1 MIRVVRY
8 VAATCF
14 ISATVFG
21 TIFVADSSA
30 SVFTSNPNLAGPQ
43 AGIEV
48 EDVNIDGFP
57 TVHVKVGVPGGLES
71 ILANGGSFS
80 ITENGQARPTTA
92 TNILNS
98 ENLEVILV
106 VDRSGSM
113 AGEAMDATKTAAI
126 GFLTAMPPEVLI
138 GLVSFGSDVTLDVE
152 STVDRDRLAVAISA
166 ITPNGRTALNNAVV
180 FSSTL
185 FASTTERR
193 VMVLLSDG
201 GDSAR
206 SATLAEA
213 VAATK
218 GIRVEIIE
226 LITPETNPNA
236 LDQLAGTRSVRSTP
250 DPAELEELYASVAQS
265 LVGRVEVVYTSEA
278 QVGDTVELVIRLV
291 GAGQTR
297 QTSVS
302 FNAPPLSTPSAT
314 NVVAPD
320 SSPPVTNSDERPNQG
335 LSWPLLAALLTIFGG
350 LVLLMIGLFV
360 SPDRSMRQ
368 RLYPANAPILNRS
381 AAESVANTIEHRLRN
396 STRYEKLVAE
406 VETSGIDRSASTLI
420 LNTVL
425 LTIASMVVGYA
436 LIGILGTLIAMF
448 VVPYGSRKL
457 LQRKVKRR
465 RTDFVAQLPDTLQML
480 GSMLRSGY
488 GLVQAIDTVANE
500 SEEPTH
506 NLLGQ
511 VMLDVRTGRDLIES
525 LRAVAAQVDS
535 LDFDWVVAGI
545 EISRDVG
552 SDLAT
557 TLDTVAETV
566 RERENLRGQ
575 ISALTAEGR
584 LSAYVMLVL
593 PPIVGVMSFVV
604 NRDFAGVLFEGVGIV
619 LLSATGFLMFIGFIW
634 MQSIIAKVS

>member
-1 MIRVVRY
+1 MIRVLRN

-14 ISATVFG
+14 ISATIFG
-21 TIFVADSSA
+21 SISVAQSPASA
-30 SVFTSNPNLAGPQ
+30 FAKIPNLAGPQ
-43 AGIEV
+43 ADIEV
-48 EDVNIDGFP
+48 EEVNIDEFP
-57 TVHVKVGVPGGLES
+57 SVRVRVGVPGGLES

-80 ITENGQARPTTA
+80 ITENGQSRSTTA
-92 TNILNS
+92 TNVLNS

-106 VDRSGSM
+106 IDRSGSM
-113 AGEAMDATKTAAI
+113 AGAAMDATKKAAI

-152 STVDRDRLAVAISA
+152 STVDRDRLAVSISA
-166 ITPNGRTALNNAVV
+166 ITASGRTALNNAVV
-180 FSSTL
+180 FASTL

-201 GDSAR
+201 GDSAS

-226 LITPETNPNA
+226 LITSETNPNA
-236 LDQLAGTRSVRSTP
+236 LDQLAGTRLVRATP
-250 DPAELEELYASVAQS
+250 DPTELAELYGSVAQS

-278 QVGDTVELVIRLV
+278 QVGDTVDLVVRLV
-291 GAGQTR
+291 GANQTR

-302 FNAPPLSTPSAT
+302 FNAPPLSSPSAT
-314 NVVAPD
+314 NVVSSDSAP
-320 SSPPVTNSDERPNQG
+320 PITIAAERPDQG
-335 LSWPLLAALLTIFGG
+335 FSWLLLAAILIIFSG

-360 SPDRSMRQ
+360 SPDRTMRQ
-368 RLYPANAPILNRS
+368 RLYPANAPIVNRS
-381 AAESVANTIEHRLRN
+381 AADSVADTIEHRLRN
-396 STRYEKLVAE
+396 STRYEKLVAD
-406 VETSGIDRSASTLI
+406 VETSGIDLRASTLV

-425 LTIASMVVGYA
+425 LTVASMVVGFA
-436 LIGILGTLIAMF
+436 LMGIFGTLIAMF
-448 VVPYGSRKL
+448 VVPIGLLKL
-457 LQRKVKRR
+457 LQRKVRRR

-488 GLVQAIDTVANE
+488 GLVQALDTVANE

-619 LLSATGFLMFIGFIW
+619 LLAVTGFLMFIGFIW

>member
-1 MIRVVRY
+1 MIRVWRSG
-8 VAATCF
+8 AATCLF
-14 ISATVFG
+14 SAAMFG
-21 TIFVADSSA
+21 TISLIDSPTNVLANFPTA
-30 SVFTSNPNLAGPQ
+30 SGSQSSL
-43 AGIEV
+43 EV
-48 EDVNIDGFP
+48 EEVNIANFP
-57 TVHVKVGVPGGLES
+57 TVHVTVGVPGGLES
-71 ILANGGSFS
+71 ILAKGGTFS
-80 ITENGQARPTTA
+80 ITENGKPRPVTA
-92 TNILNS
+92 TNILSS
-98 ENLEVILV
+98 ENLEVVLV
-106 VDRSGSM
+106 IDRSGSM
-113 AGEAMDATKTAAI
+113 AGVAMAETKTAAI

-138 GLVSFGSDVTLDVE
+138 GLVSFGTDVTLDVE
-152 STVDRDRLAVAISA
+152 LTADRNRLATTISA
-166 ITPNGRTALNNAVV
+166 ITADGRTALNNAIV
-180 FSSTL
+180 FASAL
-185 FASTTERR
+185 FAPTTERR

-201 GDSAR
+201 GDTAS
-206 SATLAEA
+206 SATLSEA
-213 VAATK
+213 VAAAS

-226 LITPETNPNA
+226 LVSPETNRNA
-236 LDQLAGTRSVRSTP
+236 LDQLASPRLVRATL

-265 LVGRVEVVYTSEA
+265 LVGRVEVIYTSEA
-278 QVGDTVELVIRLV
+278 HVGDAVNLAIRLV
-291 GAGQTR
+291 GDEQTR
-297 QTSVS
+297 LTSGS

-314 NVVAPD
+314 NVVTSD
-320 SSPPVTNSDERPNQG
+320 SKSPTANTSESQNQG
-335 LSWPLLAALLTIFGG
+335 FPWTLLAAILTIFVG

-368 RLYPANAPILNRS
+368 RLYPVNAPVVNRS
-381 AAESVANTIEHRLRN
+381 AAESVASTIEHRLRN
-396 STRYEKLVAE
+396 STRYEKLVAD
-406 VETSGIDRSASTLI
+406 VETSGINRSASALI
-420 LNTVL
+420 LNTFLITVG
-425 LTIASMVVGYA
+425 AMVAGYA
-436 LIGILGTLIAMF
+436 FTGILGSLIAMF
-448 VVPYGSRKL
+448 AVPFGSLKL

-488 GLVQAIDTVANE
+488 GLVQALDTVANE

-511 VMLDVRTGRDLIES
+511 VMLEVRTGRDLIES

-619 LLSATGFLMFIGFIW
+619 LLAATAFLMFIGFIW
-634 MQSIIAKVS
+634 MKSIIAKVS

>member
-1 MIRVVRY
+1 MIRVWRFGV
-8 VAATCF
+8 ATCL
-14 ISATVFG
+14 ISAT
-21 TIFVADSSA
+21 IFVSIALTDSPTNVLANNPTA
-30 SVFTSNPNLAGPQ
+30 SDSQ
-43 AGIEV
+43 AGFEV
-48 EDVNIDGFP
+48 EEVNIANFP
-57 TVHVKVGVPGGLES
+57 TVHVTVGVPGGLES
-71 ILANGGSFS
+71 ILANGGTFS
-80 ITENGQARPTTA
+80 ITENGQARPTDA
-92 TNILNS
+92 TNVLSS

-106 VDRSGSM
+106 IDRSGSM
-113 AGEAMDATKTAAI
+113 AGGAMAETRTAAI
-126 GFLTAMPPEVLI
+126 GFLAAMPPEVLI

-152 STVDRDRLAVAISA
+152 STTDRDRLATAISA
-166 ITPNGRTALNNAVV
+166 IKADGRTALNNAIV
-180 FSSTL
+180 FASAL
-185 FASTTERR
+185 FAPTTERR

-201 GDSAR
+201 GDTAS

-213 VAATK
+213 VAATS

-226 LITPETNPNA
+226 LVTPETNRNA
-236 LDQLAGTRSVRSTP
+236 LDQLAGPLLVRAAL

-265 LVGRVEVVYTSEA
+265 LVGRIEVIYTSEA
-278 QVGDTVELVIRLV
+278 HVGDAVKLAIRLI
-291 GAGQTR
+291 GANQTR
-297 QTSVS
+297 QTLVS

-314 NVVAPD
+314 NVVTSD
-320 SSPPVTNSDERPNQG
+320 STSPTASTSESQNQG
-335 LSWPLLAALLTIFGG
+335 FSWTLLAAILTIFGG

-368 RLYPANAPILNRS
+368 RLYPTNAPIVDRT
-381 AAESVANTIEHRLRN
+381 AAESVANSIEHRLRN
-396 STRYEKLVAE
+396 STRYEKLVAD
-406 VETSGIDRSASTLI
+406 VETSGIDRSASALL
-420 LNTVL
+420 LNTFLITVG
-425 LTIASMVVGYA
+425 AMVAGYA
-436 LIGILGTLIAMF
+436 FMEIIGSLIAMF
-448 VVPYGSRKL
+448 AVPFGSLKL

-488 GLVQAIDTVANE
+488 GLVQALDTVANE

-511 VMLDVRTGRDLIES
+511 VMLEVRTGRDLIES

-619 LLSATGFLMFIGFIW
+619 LLAATGFLMFIGFIW